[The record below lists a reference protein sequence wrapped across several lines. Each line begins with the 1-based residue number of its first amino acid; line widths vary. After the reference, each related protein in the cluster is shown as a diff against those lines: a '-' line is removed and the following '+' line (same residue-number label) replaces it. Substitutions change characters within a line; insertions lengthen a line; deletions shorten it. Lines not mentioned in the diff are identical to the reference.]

1 MLLQELFDK
10 TPSDKKHKNAAI
22 AALKRRLSSKGDKES
37 VASAAYEIGRAY
49 GISARELARMYNDL
63 NEAWS
68 EKYKHSIDCNNPKG
82 FSQRAHCAGR
92 KKK

>member
-1 MLLQELFDK
+1 MLLQELFDN
-10 TPSDKKHKNAAI
+10 TPADKKHKDAAI

-49 GISARELARMYNDL
+49 GIPARELARMYSQVH
-63 NEAWS
+63 EAWS
-68 EKYKHSIDCNNPKG
+68 EKYKRSIDCNNPKG